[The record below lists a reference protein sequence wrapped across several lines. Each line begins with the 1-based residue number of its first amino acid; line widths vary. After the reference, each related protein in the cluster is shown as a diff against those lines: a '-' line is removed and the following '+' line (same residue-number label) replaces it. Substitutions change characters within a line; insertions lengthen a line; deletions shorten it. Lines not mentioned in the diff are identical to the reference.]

1 MEEKLNNIKK
11 LNATTLLLSML
22 QNWPNIKNQDS
33 LYDSLLDLKAADE
46 EKVTPQVLYIMD
58 QLGNINMEAV
68 QKAEKVR
75 NKKEVL
81 IDEVSLIAHHLAKTN
96 INYALLRGF
105 GFQSYYPPGYNR
117 QFNDIDVIVKTI
129 EDFNNIMDLFLGL
142 DYFIAKPM
150 VIRKQKSKFDH
161 DSVWIGVALNK
172 RTDKLDHPI
181 MVDITLGG
189 PSISHQSH
197 YPLDERSW
205 NSLQFIET
213 GNVNVPILSD
223 TDNFLVLLCES
234 YERKSLYIRDLLDME
249 QIIKANID
257 INRVKEKLKTLEL
270 FGQVELFR
278 QYAKNINST
287 NILSFLDALEDQSV
301 FSINKLKKSKQ
312 TLHIKKVM
320 KNRPFLN
327 RIVGIYFEP
336 LVGCMEQFE
345 NKYPEKAMN
354 IYSKLPLNFI
364 FNVGWPLY
372 LFPESRKEQL
382 LSSPPM
388 FIRDKQ
394 EGNWRTNLKLGSF
407 VTRIRPVTY
416 IDEWVL
422 DHDNSNSSCH

>member
-1 MEEKLNNIKK
+1 M
-11 LNATTLLLSML
+11 
-22 QNWPNIKNQDS
+22 
-33 LYDSLLDLKAADE
+33 
-46 EKVTPQVLYIMD
+46 
-58 QLGNINMEAV
+58 
-68 QKAEKVR
+68 
-75 NKKEVL
+75 
-81 IDEVSLIAHHLAKTN
+81 SLIVRHLSKTN

-105 GFQSYYPPGYNR
+105 GFQSYYPTGYNR
-117 QFNDIDVIVKTI
+117 QFNDIDIIVKTI
-129 EDFNNIMDLFLGL
+129 EDFNNIMDLLLGL
-142 DYFIAKPM
+142 EYFIAKPM
-150 VIRKQKSKFDH
+150 VIRKQKSKFDN

-205 NSLQFIET
+205 NSLQFIEI
-213 GNVNVPILSD
+213 GNVSVPILSD
-223 TDNFLVLLCES
+223 TDNFLLLLCES
-234 YERKSLYIRDLLDME
+234 YERNSLYIRDLLDME
-249 QIIKANID
+249 QIIQANID
-257 INRVKEKLKTLEL
+257 IHRVKDKLKKLEL
-270 FGQVELFR
+270 FGQVQQFR
-278 QYAKNINST
+278 QYAEKINLT
-287 NILSFLDALEDQSV
+287 NILSFLDSLQDQSA
-301 FSINKLKKSKQ
+301 FSNHKSKQ

-320 KNRPFLN
+320 KYRPFLN

-336 LVGCMEQFE
+336 LVSRMEQFE

-354 IYSKLPLNFI
+354 IYSRVPLNFI
-364 FNVGWPLY
+364 FNIGWPLY

-382 LSSPPM
+382 FSSPPM

-422 DHDNSNSSCH
+422 DHDNSNSSFH